1 MKPRAFKPLRPGQT
15 SFWQNYEKFFVSQ
28 QKSLFGAAATKDNDW
43 AYDYLPKFDTSY
55 DVLKMVDMMAAG
67 QMNGLFCQGLNILL
81 ASPDKNKVMTGLAK
95 LKWLVVIDPLETETA
110 RFWENH
116 GEYNDVDPKSIQTE
130 VFQLPAS
137 AYAEEEGSCTN
148 SSRCASCGTG
158 RRRTGRASRESDI
171 EIISEL
177 HLRLRALYAKDGG
190 AFPDPIVKLTWNYT
204 RPHNPDPAEVLK
216 EINGYALEDMPDPAD
231 PAKVLLRAGQ
241 LLPTFGMMR
250 DDGKTSG
257 GCWIY
262 TGVYTEAGNMSM
274 RRDGSDP
281 TGLGI
286 YPNWGFSWP
295 ANRRVLYNRASAD
308 PDGKPWS
315 ERKKYVWWNGSRWTG
330 GDVPDYAPTIAPDKA
345 VGPFIMNQEGT
356 ARLFARATMP
366 DGPFPEHYEPM
377 DAYIANPL
385 HPKVSTNPVARVFAA
400 DAKSFGTPDKF
411 PIVATSYR
419 LTEHFHY
426 WTKNVHDNAVLQPE
440 LFVEMG
446 ERLAKAKGIKD
457 GDWVEVSSQRG
468 AIKAK
473 ACVTKRIRPI
483 MVDGKPCDIVGL
495 PIHCGFIG
503 FARKAHPVQHADPV
517 GRRRQR
523 RTRRSTRR
531 SWST

>member
-1 MKPRAFKPLRPGQT
+1 
-15 SFWQNYEKFFVSQ
+15 
-28 QKSLFGAAATKDNDW
+28 
-43 AYDYLPKFDTSY
+43 
-55 DVLKMVDMMAAG
+55 MVDMMAAG
-67 QMNGLFCQGLNILL
+67 QMNGLFCQGLNIML

-95 LKWLVVIDPLETETA
+95 LKWMVVIDPLETETA

-116 GEYNDVDPKSIQTE
+116 GEFNNVDPKSIQTE
-130 VFQLPAS
+130 VIQLPAS

-148 SSRCASCGTG
+148 SSRVIMWHWKAADGPG
-158 RRRTGRASRESDI
+158 ELRSDI

-216 EINGYALEDMPDPAD
+216 EINGYAIEDIPDPAD

-241 LLPTFGMMR
+241 LLPTFGIMR
-250 DDGKTSG
+250 ADGKTSG

-385 HPKVSTNPVARVFAA
+385 HPKVSTNPVVRVFAA

-419 LTEHFHY
+419 LAEHFHY

-483 MVDGKPCDIVGL
+483 MVDGKPCDILGL
-495 PIHCGFIG
+495 PIHYGFIG
-503 FARKAHPVQHADPV
+503 FARKAHPMNILTPSV
-517 GRRRQR
+517 GDASVNTPEYKAFLVDVKKTTPPAQPAVA
-523 RTRRSTRR
+523 
-531 SWST
+531 